1 MEGLYLYDKVRSMR
15 CCAPESGRPFPSSLT
30 VVFVLIS
37 TIMQRPQGCTPPK
50 FLTFVIH
57 ISLISVQRE
66 NVTHLPPSLCPI
78 NSVLEATLYL
88 HSQLAVGLQHFVLRL
103 VKGVLQPPLQHLDK
117 TAGVDVIRWADE
129 PQHCGSWSGGVIK

>member
-1 MEGLYLYDKVRSMR
+1 MEGLYLYDKVRSMKG
-15 CCAPESGRPFPSSLT
+15 CAPESARPLPSSLT

-66 NVTHLPPSLCPI
+66 NVTHLAAFIVP
-78 NSVLEATLYL
+78 Y
-88 HSQLAVGLQHFVLRL
+88 
-103 VKGVLQPPLQHLDK
+103 K
-117 TAGVDVIRWADE
+117 
-129 PQHCGSWSGGVIK
+129 